1 MKNIF
6 KFVTLLPLMFLASCQ
21 HYYTLKASL
30 PDKYQAVL
38 EHKYSSNQ
46 VETITTIKDTIYVG
60 ESSLPVTYYEQK
72 VNTYGHTNTGEYLLL
87 EKDVIELYT
96 YNNEQDC
103 WVYNPDISNLACDE
117 SFKECVLFVN
127 GKKLYDKD
135 GEIHVAKRE
144 SIIQVDKKKYNLTTY
159 RKDRGRTLQGYTDW
173 EYIELKEF
181 KTVVTTSIPHI
192 DKL

>member
-6 KFVTLLPLMFLASCQ
+6 KFVTLLPLMFLVSCQ

-46 VETITTIKDTIYVG
+46 VETITTIKDTVYVG

-87 EKDVIELYT
+87 EKDIVELYT

-103 WVYNPDISNLACDE
+103 FPEGSDPPQTVRN
-117 SFKECVLFVN
+117 N
-127 GKKLYDKD
+127 GDAD
-135 GEIHVAKRE
+135 CF
-144 SIIQVDKKKYNLTTY
+144 LTCPPSVSP
-159 RKDRGRTLQGYTDW
+159 
-173 EYIELKEF
+173 E
-181 KTVVTTSIPHI
+181 
-192 DKL
+192 